1 MPLGTKLLERVM
13 PAFQLASTDVTYQ
26 LLDGEVVAIHFTKGT
41 YHSFR
46 GAAAIAFDALA
57 TGTDSQDL
65 MRLFVDAPAGA
76 SDELAAI
83 VEKSIEA
90 GLLAP
95 SASAPAP
102 EIGTRERSVT
112 VWTSPLFE
120 TYTDMQQLLLAD
132 PIHDVGDAA
141 WPRVA
146 AAPEQPPK

>member
-1 MPLGTKLLERVM
+1 M
-13 PAFQLASTDVTYQ
+13 PAFQLASNDVTYQ

-57 TGTDSQDL
+57 TGTESQDL
-65 MRLFVDAPAGA
+65 TRLFVDAPVGAGE
-76 SDELAAI
+76 ELAAI
-83 VEKSIEA
+83 VAKSVEA
-90 GLLAP
+90 GLLAVSTTTT
-95 SASAPAP
+95 SAAD
-102 EIGTRERSVT
+102 RSPT
-112 VWTSPLFE
+112 SWTTPFFE

-146 AAPEQPPK
+146 GSPEQPPQ

>member
-1 MPLGTKLLERVM
+1 M
-13 PAFQLASTDVTYQ
+13 PAFQLASADVTYQ

-57 TGTDSQDL
+57 TGTESQDL
-65 MRLFVDAPAGA
+65 TCLFLDPPADAGA
-76 SDELAAI
+76 ALATI

-90 GLLAP
+90 GLLVP
-95 SASAPAP
+95 STTTTAGP
-102 EIGTRERSVT
+102 ERSPT
-112 VWTSPLFE
+112 AWTTPFFE

-132 PIHDVGDAA
+132 PIHDVGEAA

-146 AAPEQPPK
+146 QPEEPPK